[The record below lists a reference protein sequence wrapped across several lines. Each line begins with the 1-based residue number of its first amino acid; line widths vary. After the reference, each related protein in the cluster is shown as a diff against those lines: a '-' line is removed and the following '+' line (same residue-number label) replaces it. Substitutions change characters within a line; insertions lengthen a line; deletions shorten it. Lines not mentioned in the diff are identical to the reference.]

1 MIASTNTA
9 QSPANKATLIS
20 SKLSVN
26 QCLDQEILAATSTQE
41 LPPQGPG
48 RVSAAHLPPALPLV
62 RLEMLTPGTVQLPR
76 GWRQLSVLMRRVSPK
91 QQGDVRILSADP
103 AVGERVKAVSVPR
116 GQGDLC
122 NLCINA
128 KDMSGLE
135 MLQSPLRRSSYWGEG
150 SALHLWVCPLCQARN
165 HCMFCGEGPLRS
177 SP

>member
-9 QSPANKATLIS
+9 QSPANKGTLIS

-26 QCLDQEILAATSTQE
+26 QCLDQEILAA
-41 LPPQGPG
+41 
-48 RVSAAHLPPALPLV
+48 AALSLV

-103 AVGERVKAVSVPR
+103 AVGERVKAVSVPQ

-150 SALHLWVCPLCQARN
+150 PALHLWVCPLCQARN